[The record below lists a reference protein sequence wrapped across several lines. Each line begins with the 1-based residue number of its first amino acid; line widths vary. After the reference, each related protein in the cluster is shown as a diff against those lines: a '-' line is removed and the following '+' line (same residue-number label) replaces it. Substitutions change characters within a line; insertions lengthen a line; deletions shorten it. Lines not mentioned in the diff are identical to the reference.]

1 MPSQKDPHIWAWTN
15 NFLQRTLKPM
25 IGSRLR
31 QFRQAKGMT
40 LDQLAE
46 SSRVSRGTI
55 HRIELDQ
62 VSPRLET
69 LMDLC
74 CALGTTLGSF
84 FRLENHL
91 DSGLGATGTV
101 HETPEFGKATIVW
114 LEHAEALIRCNA
126 DSLSVLDAQGR
137 VVYESDSALHFH
149 AGRPEERR
157 TRPWWTCAHP
167 DDQSA
172 LQQAFTSFVLG
183 GEPDTLPQYRAAHR
197 DGSWHWVRTHLSRQL
212 DHPLI
217 QGIIASTQDVTRLR
231 ELEEDLN
238 RSQKAE
244 SLTLALGGVT
254 HTFSNLLMGI
264 QGHLELAEGKLP
276 ANNPALSHLR
286 SMEAALNRASLLLVQ
301 MRDFAGN
308 PLLDFRRL
316 DLNAQ
321 IRSLAPT
328 FQALGHPKV
337 TFHFDLEPELPL
349 LRADRKLIER
359 LLANLVANA
368 CEALPGESGTVTIR
382 TAQQQPGTLDQVPG
396 AWVENNPRNLGPCAL
411 IEVSD
416 DGCGMVPELLSKIFD
431 PFFTTKCLGP
441 GMGLAT
447 VKGTVRSHHGAL
459 RVMSEPHKGSC
470 FQVYLPLAPL
480 PAELLP
486 EPSGH
491 AKPQLAGA
499 ILIAEDDELLRT
511 CIREMLE
518 KLGHSKIVEAANG
531 EQALHLYRTHAERI
545 DLVVLDL
552 DMPVMG
558 GMEAFTHLRRLEPT
572 VKVLFSTGAW
582 DREAQ
587 FTAHLSESS
596 TGILRKPYHLDDLK
610 AALAALA

>member
-1 MPSQKDPHIWAWTN
+1 
-15 NFLQRTLKPM
+15 M

-46 SSRVSRGTI
+46 GSRVSRGTI

-62 VSPRLET
+62 VSPRLDT

-74 CALGTTLGSF
+74 CALGTSLGSF
-84 FRLENHL
+84 FRHDAQL
-91 DSGLGATGTV
+91 DQLVDTTATVQGST
-101 HETPEFGKATIVW
+101 EYGKAACRW
-114 LEHAEALIRCNA
+114 LEHAEALIRCSA
-126 DSLSVLDAQGR
+126 DSLSVLDRQGM
-137 VVYESDSALHFH
+137 VVYESESALHFH

-167 DDQSA
+167 DDQA
-172 LQQAFTSFVLG
+172 GLEQAFRAFVAE

-197 DGSWHWVRTHLSRQL
+197 DGSWHWVRTRLSRQL

-217 QGIIASTQDVTRLR
+217 QGIIASTHDVTRLR
-231 ELEEDLN
+231 EIEEDLH
-238 RSQKAE
+238 RGQKTE
-244 SLTLALGGVT
+244 SLALALGGVT

-264 QGHLELAEGKLP
+264 QGHLELAQGKLP
-276 ANNPALSHLR
+276 DNTPALPHLR

-321 IRSLAPT
+321 IRALAPT
-328 FQALGHPKV
+328 FQALGHRELDFRYELD
-337 TFHFDLEPELPL
+337 TDLPL

-359 LLANLVANA
+359 LLVNLVANA
-368 CEALPGESGTVTIR
+368 CESLPEGRGSVTIR
-382 TAQQQPGTLDQVPG
+382 TSLGKAAIAERAPGT
-396 AWVENNPRNLGPCAL
+396 WVENNPKNLGDCVL
-411 IEVSD
+411 LEVQD
-416 DGCGMVPELLSKIFD
+416 TGCGMVPELLSKIFD
-431 PFFTTKCLGP
+431 PFFTTKSLGP

-447 VKGTVRSHHGAL
+447 VKGTVRSHHGGL
-459 RVMSEPHKGSC
+459 RVISEPRQGSC
-470 FQVYLPLAPL
+470 FQVFLPLSAL
-480 PAELLP
+480 PVEPAKLP
-486 EPSGH
+486 PAS
-491 AKPQLAGA
+491 ATQRLSGA
-499 ILIAEDDELLRT
+499 ILVAEDDDLLRS
-511 CIREMLE
+511 CIREMLQT
-518 KLGHSKIVEAANG
+518 LGHSDIVEATNG
-531 EQALHLYRTHAERI
+531 EQALHLYRTHGERI

-558 GMEAFTHLRRLEPT
+558 GLEAFTHLRRLEPT

-582 DREAQ
+582 DHETP

>member
-1 MPSQKDPHIWAWTN
+1 
-15 NFLQRTLKPM
+15 
-25 IGSRLR
+25 
-31 QFRQAKGMT
+31 MT

-46 SSRVSRGTI
+46 GSRVSRGTI

-62 VSPRLET
+62 VSPRLDT

-74 CALGTTLGSF
+74 CALGTNLGSF
-84 FRLENHL
+84 FRH
-91 DSGLGATGTV
+91 DTQLGSSPDPTETV
-101 HETPEFGKATIVW
+101 HEIPEFGKAATSW
-114 LEHAEALIRCNA
+114 LEHAEALIRCSA
-126 DSLSVLDAQGR
+126 DSLSVLDAQGL

-167 DDQSA
+167 DEQPG
-172 LQQAFTSFVLG
+172 LQQAFQAFVAG
-183 GEPDTLPQYRAAHR
+183 GEPDALPQYRAAHR
-197 DGSWHWVRTHLSRQL
+197 DGSWHWVRTRLSRQL

-231 ELEEDLN
+231 EIEEDLH
-238 RSQKAE
+238 RGQKTE
-244 SLTLALGGVT
+244 SLALALGGVT

-264 QGHLELAEGKLP
+264 QGHLELAQGKLP
-276 ANNPALSHLR
+276 DNTPALPHLR

-321 IRSLAPT
+321 IRALAPT
-328 FQALGHPKV
+328 FQALGHREVALRYELDP
-337 TFHFDLEPELPL
+337 DLPL

-359 LLANLVANA
+359 LLMNLVANA
-368 CEALPGESGTVTIR
+368 CESLPEGTGTVTLR
-382 TAQQQPGTLDQVPG
+382 TSQRQPALPDSLPGT
-396 AWVENNPRNLGPCAL
+396 WVENSPRNLGPCVL
-411 IEVSD
+411 LEVQD
-416 DGCGMVPELLSKIFD
+416 TGCGMVPELLSKIFD

-447 VKGTVRSHHGAL
+447 VKGTVRSHHGGL
-459 RVMSEPHKGSC
+459 RVVSEPRQGSC
-470 FQVYLPLAPL
+470 FQVFLPLSPLPTEQAKL
-480 PAELLP
+480 PAEP
-486 EPSGH
+486 TAH
-491 AKPQLAGA
+491 QLSGA

-518 KLGHSKIVEAANG
+518 KLGHSKIVEAENG

-558 GMEAFTHLRRLEPT
+558 GLEAFTHLRQLEPT

-582 DREAQ
+582 DHEAP
-587 FTAHLSESS
+587 FTAHLSEAS